1 MEVAKQFDEE
11 LTNGKLAASSGG
23 AVGGSGQGA
32 NKKIADNS
40 NKKKISRKEKTET
53 EAGAE
58 PSSSPIKRKESTKL
72 PSIHVTNFN
81 AQKNSSNHTTTT
93 ATGGGGANPEHS
105 PGTASTSDLPTG
117 PAFKAPPSVIVS
129 KKRKERPRRQESS
142 PEKTLEGPEN
152 RHRKRSSNNSTTPGL
167 DYRKSF
173 GGQTEKFTR
182 YISDF
187 EIRGFLENARF

>member
-1 MEVAKQFDEE
+1 M
-11 LTNGKLAASSGG
+11 AASSGG

-53 EAGAE
+53 EAAGTE

-93 ATGGGGANPEHS
+93 GANPEHS

-117 PAFKAPPSVIVS
+117 PVFKAPPSVIVS

-142 PEKTLEGPEN
+142 PEKTIEGSEN

-173 GGQTEKFTR
+173 GGKTEKFTR
-182 YISDF
+182 YTIFQIFKFEKSVLICMFLDF
-187 EIRGFLENARF
+187 FKG

>member
-1 MEVAKQFDEE
+1 MTIAKLGRFKFSVEVAKQFDEE

-32 NKKIADNS
+32 NKKLADNS

-53 EAGAE
+53 EAGAGAE
-58 PSSSPIKRKESTKL
+58 PTSSPIKRKESTKL

-81 AQKNSSNHTTTT
+81 AQKNSSNHTTTTT

-129 KKRKERPRRQESS
+129 KKRKD
-142 PEKTLEGPEN
+142 KLN
-152 RHRKRSSNNSTTPGL
+152 
-167 DYRKSF
+167 
-173 GGQTEKFTR
+173 
-182 YISDF
+182 ISCVVD
-187 EIRGFLENARF
+187 